1 MLRVVVISVA
11 LFHTVHL
18 TTNFTIPANE
28 KGLDI
33 CSYLNI
39 YENLCESAWETFA
52 GVLMVGGI
60 KDLENKSATVPTYKA
75 AQLLMANGDY
85 CNRNPNMWLFYSDV
99 RRRSNSKILLSKCFK
114 GESCYLDFPLKAGL
128 AAGLLLHNGVDKIAN
143 CFGFNNTKIVS
154 GSITQW
160 S

>member
-1 MLRVVVISVA
+1 MLIVLVTSVA

-28 KGLDI
+28 KG
-33 CSYLNI
+33 YLNI
-39 YENLCESAWETFA
+39 FMKFYVIMLETTFA

-85 CNRNPNMWLFYSDV
+85 
-99 RRRSNSKILLSKCFK
+99 
-114 GESCYLDFPLKAGL
+114 
-128 AAGLLLHNGVDKIAN
+128 
-143 CFGFNNTKIVS
+143 
-154 GSITQW
+154 
-160 S
+160 